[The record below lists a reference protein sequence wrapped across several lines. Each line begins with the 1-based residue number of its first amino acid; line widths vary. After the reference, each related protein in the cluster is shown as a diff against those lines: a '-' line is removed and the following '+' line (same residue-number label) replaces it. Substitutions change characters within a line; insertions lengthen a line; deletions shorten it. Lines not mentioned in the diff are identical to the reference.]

1 MFGQTGCLVGR
12 AHLRR
17 RSEVMRAISCHPWAP
32 AFALGCLMSFLA
44 GCGGGHRSD
53 KDYLPPEDKARTALD
68 TALAAWR
75 NGQPAG
81 KIAGAGTAVQ
91 AVDSQWQA
99 GQKLASYEIVKGEPG
114 SKPPRFTVKL
124 QL

>member
-1 MFGQTGCLVGR
+1 
-12 AHLRR
+12 
-17 RSEVMRAISCHPWAP
+17 
-32 AFALGCLMSFLA
+32 MSLLI

-53 KDYLPPEDKARTALD
+53 KDYLPAEDRARTALD

-81 KIAGAGTAVQ
+81 NIAGAGTAVQ

-99 GQKLASYEIVKGEPG
+99 GQKLASYEIVRAEPG
-114 SKPPRFTVKL
+114 GKPPRFTVKL
-124 QL
+124 QLQGGAAQEVRYVVMGIDPLWVYREEDYQSSIGMQ